1 MIDLRLLLCG
11 LIAWGVAGLTV
22 SWCLSGE
29 SRSVATTTV
38 GVLLIAAGLSV
49 ALGLRRPTVWWG
61 GVVCV
66 VAGAAAVSASLQVA
80 AWTDPDVERV
90 LRTDVVING
99 GVHGTVERI
108 DTSDGPVW
116 APAARWRLL
125 LGARIIEGPA
135 GTVHVD
141 LPVILE
147 TTDPVIAS
155 ALPPPGAQI
164 EVRGEAQPTPG
175 STRAIGIVRIDSA
188 PVLTQE
194 PGWIDRVTNRMREGL
209 LAAVGEVRPAAGGI
223 IAGLAIG
230 DESRLPEQTRI
241 DMRDAGLAHLMAVS
255 GGNVAIVVGAVFL
268 LAGCVR
274 LGLRTRVAIALAVV
288 AGYLILVRP
297 EPSVVR
303 AGVMGAITVIA
314 LLIGGRR
321 AGPAVL
327 GAGLIIIVILA
338 PFLALS
344 WGFALSVIATAA
356 LILAVPPFYGW
367 LKPRLQPCLMN
378 ERGAMVL
385 AAAIAVTVVAQVATA
400 PVLLLMDAN
409 VRLIA
414 IPANLVAMPVVPLVT
429 IGGLI
434 AALVGPIHPLLAVVA
449 AQVTAIPGSWIAG
462 VARWAATTRS
472 PEITTMNGFVVAILI
487 GVAVAVILRRARWYY
502 VVPPMIIAGILWW
515 IPTRSIPLPNWSMV
529 MCDVGQG
536 DGLVLRDPQGPVVL
550 VDVGSREAGMDICL
564 DDLGVDRIDVVI
576 LTHFHAD
583 HVGGLARIL
592 DTRDVGA
599 IRATPVQD
607 PVDRAALAA
616 VDAES
621 HGLSIEPLRAGD
633 SLTFGGSRLD
643 VIWPAQEIRSG
654 SVANNASV
662 VLLGAVDGIEVLLTG
677 DIEPEAQQAIM
688 ARVPAIDVVV
698 AKVPHHGSRFQH
710 PNFPR
715 WTRAEV
721 ALVSAGIDN
730 DYGHPA
736 EETLDAWRATGAVI
750 LRTDLQGAVALAREG
765 DDLRIQTARSDMLEP
780 S

>member
-1 MIDLRLLLCG
+1 MIDVRLLLCG
-11 LIAWGVAGLTV
+11 LIAWGVVGATVTWCRAGDSRTGVAVTAGALLIGAGL
-22 SWCLSGE
+22 
-29 SRSVATTTV
+29 
-38 GVLLIAAGLSV
+38 V
-49 ALGLRRPTVWWG
+49 ALLARPPRVGWWG
-61 GVVCV
+61 GVVCAI
-66 VAGAAAVSASLQVA
+66 AGAAAVSASLQVS
-80 AWTDPDVERV
+80 AWTDPDVQRAF
-90 LRTDVVING
+90 RDDVVITG

-108 DTSDGPVW
+108 DTSEGPVW

-125 LGARIIEGPA
+125 LGARVIGGSGGSVP
-135 GTVHVD
+135 VD
-141 LPVILE
+141 LPVLLE
-147 TTDPVIAS
+147 TTDPVIAA
-155 ALPPPGAQI
+155 ALPSPGAQI
-164 EVRGEAQPTPG
+164 VVRGAAQRTPG
-175 STRAIGIVRIDSA
+175 STRAIGVVRIDTA
-188 PVLTQE
+188 PEITRE
-194 PGWIDRVTNRMREGL
+194 PGWIDRITNRMRDAL
-209 LAAVGEVRPAAGGI
+209 LTAVGEIQPAAGGI

-230 DESRLPEQTRI
+230 DETRLPEQTRI
-241 DMRDAGLAHLMAVS
+241 DMREAGLAHLMAVS

-268 LAGCVR
+268 LAGLVR
-274 LGLRTRVAIALAVV
+274 VGVRVRVALALAVL

-327 GAGLIIIVILA
+327 GAGLVVIVILA

-356 LILAVPPFYGW
+356 LILAVPPLYSW
-367 LKPRLQPCLMN
+367 LKPRLQAHL
-378 ERGAMVL
+378 RSARVAMVL
-385 AAAIAVTVVAQVATA
+385 AAAIAVTVVAQIATA
-400 PVLLLMDAN
+400 PVLLLMDAD

-434 AALVGPIHPLLAVVA
+434 TALIGPIQPFLAALV

-472 PEITTMNGFVVAILI
+472 PEITSLAGFVTAALI
-487 GVAVAVILRRARWYY
+487 VVVLIVILRRARWFY
-502 VVPPMIIAGILWW
+502 VLPPVVIAVILWW
-515 IPTRSIPLPNWSMV
+515 IPIRSVPLPNWSMV

-550 VDVGSREAGMDICL
+550 VDVGSREAGMDVCL
-564 DDLGVDRIDVVI
+564 DELGVHSIDVVV

-583 HVGGLARIL
+583 HVGGLARVL

-599 IRATPVQD
+599 IWATPVQD
-607 PVDRAALAA
+607 PADRAALAA

-621 HGLSIEPLRAGD
+621 HGLRIQPLRAGD
-633 SLTFGGSRLD
+633 TLTFGGSRLE
-643 VIWPAQEIRSG
+643 VIWPAREIRAG
-654 SVANNASV
+654 SLANNSSV
-662 VLLGAVDGIEVLLTG
+662 VLLGDVDGIEVLLTG
-677 DIEPEAQQAIM
+677 DIEPEAQEAIM

-698 AKVPHHGSRFQH
+698 AKIPHHGSRFQH
-710 PNFPR
+710 PDLPR
-715 WTRAEV
+715 WARAEV

-736 EETLDAWRATGAVI
+736 EETLEAWRATGALI

-765 DDLRIQTARSDMLEP
+765 DELRIQTARSDMLEP